1 MRTTIDLD
9 AELHAAALTVARA
22 ERRSLSDVVNDAL
35 RHALRPVGPVQRDD
49 VTGLGVIEIG
59 RRVTAV
65 EVADALD
72 D

>member
-1 MRTTIDLD
+1 MRTTVDLD
-9 AELHAAALTVARA
+9 RTLHADAMAQARLQ
-22 ERRSLSDVVNDAL
+22 RRSLSDIVNDAL
-35 RHALRPVGPVQRDD
+35 RQSLHPVAPVRRDD

-59 RRVTAV
+59 RRITVA